1 MSQQND
7 LKSALEKKDEE
18 LTSLKDENLKLKS
31 EIIKLQS
38 EKDIE
43 IRRLKIASQKV
54 LDVTELLKKSNL
66 LKKSYQTKLYTLRKS
81 HLKLIFNMFFFLI
94 YINLNTLKQKG
105 WGCCSDLRL
114 FHSWQR
120 KIDLMT
126 HFSSY
131 LQNYKFDLIKF
142 CF

>member
-81 HLKLIFNMFFFLI
+81 HLKLIFNMFFF
-94 YINLNTLKQKG
+94 NLYQFKHT
-105 WGCCSDLRL
+105 
-114 FHSWQR
+114 
-120 KIDLMT
+120 
-126 HFSSY
+126 
-131 LQNYKFDLIKF
+131 
-142 CF
+142 